1 MPKQSSILYTVFSI
15 KEKNTKYEIRNTR
28 YKKSAGFG
36 LIEIILS
43 VVLIIAI
50 ATGLFATAGTFLIRR
65 KSDLQAIAAKI
76 ASKDIEYL
84 RNLSFAS
91 LPGTTT
97 PGPNGCPQPPI
108 TSDPDLV
115 KLPDGKCSRTI
126 TNYTGDTNIKQI
138 TITIRWQEN
147 NISKNLVMDTLIY
160 ANGL

>member
-76 ASKDIEYL
+76 ASKDIENL
-84 RNLSFAS
+84 RAATFSS
-91 LPGTTT
+91 LPAPGTYSCVITDSDLSNL
-97 PGPNGCPQPPI
+97 PNCCG
-108 TSDPDLV
+108 D
-115 KLPDGKCSRTI
+115 RTI

-138 TITIRWQEN
+138 TITIRWQ
-147 NISKNLVMDTLIY
+147 
-160 ANGL
+160 